1 MTVESSVYDRLGG
14 SSAVRL
20 VTEAFYQKVLADE
33 ELAPYFAFVA
43 MDRLIAMQTS
53 FLTMAFGGPD
63 EYQGRGL
70 REAHARLR
78 DLDDRHFDKV
88 VGYLA
93 DTLHEFGAS
102 DADVTAAGA
111 VAESVRN
118 DVLNR

>member
-1 MTVESSVYDRLGG
+1 MESSVYDRLGG
-14 SSAVRL
+14 SSALRL

-43 MDRLIAMQTS
+43 MDRLTAMQAS

-63 EYQGRGL
+63 QYEGRGL

-102 DADVTAAGA
+102 DADITGGQARSPRVSGTT
-111 VAESVRN
+111 S
-118 DVLNR
+118 LNR

>member
-1 MTVESSVYDRLGG
+1 MESSVYDRLGG
-14 SSAVRL
+14 SAALRL
-20 VTEAFYQKVLADE
+20 VTEAFYRKVLVDE

-43 MDRLIAMQTS
+43 MDRLIAMQVS

-63 EYQGRGL
+63 EYQGPGL
-70 REAHARLR
+70 REAHARLS
-78 DLDDRHFDKV
+78 DLNDRHFDKV

-93 DTLHEFGAS
+93 DTLREFGVS
-102 DADVTAAGA
+102 DADIAAAGA